1 MKKIHCL
8 NPIAACGT
16 DLFPADYEMTDNK
29 AEADAFLVRSASMHE
44 MELPEGLLAVGRAG
58 AGVNNI
64 PLDECAKAGVVVFN
78 TPGANANGVKEL
90 VLAGMFLASRDIVGG
105 IKWCQD
111 NAEDENIA
119 KTTEKSKKA
128 FAGWELKGKKL
139 GVIGLGAIGAEVANA
154 ATHLGM
160 EVYGYDPYISVNAA
174 WRLSRNVKHITNVDT
189 IFQEC
194 DYITVHVPLL
204 ESTKGMINKEKLDMM
219 KDGVVILNFARDTLV
234 NDDDMA
240 AALEA
245 GKVAR
250 YVSDFPNP
258 KVVHMKHVILTP
270 HLGASTRESE
280 DNCAVMAVQEITDY
294 LENGNI
300 KNSVNYPAC
309 DMGVCQAASR
319 IAVLH
324 MNIPNMIGQ
333 ITAILAAQGVN
344 ISDMTNKS
352 RDKYAYTL
360 LDLEHKPEEVA
371 ALPYDVYNRK
381 EACAAV
387 AGNPISFLNIDRAE
401 TQFSDDVDTYAD
413 CVYEKARELLDT
425 QIAEGVYVTDAGDHY
440 YLYELTMD
448 GRSQTGIVACSSI
461 DDYVNGVVK
470 KHENT
475 REDKEIDRIRHVDTV
490 NAQTGPIFLAYR
502 QNETLK
508 AIVAEEKAK
517 PALYDF
523 VSDDGIRHRV
533 WKINDPAQTE
543 AIEAAFAAIPATY
556 IADGHHRA
564 ASAVKVGLK
573 RRAEN
578 PGYTGEEPFNYFLSV
593 LFPDEELMI
602 LPYNRVVKD
611 LNGLSREQFFE
622 AVKEKFELEEIGKE
636 PYAPAEKGT
645 FGMYLDNTWYALKV
659 LPQYKSADPVKGLDV
674 SILQDQLLGP
684 VLGIG
689 DPRTDKR
696 IDFIGGIRGLKELE
710 RRVSEDMEIA
720 FSMYPTS
727 IEELLAVADAGLL
740 MPPKST
746 WFEPKLRSGLFIHR
760 LS

>member
-1 MKKIHCL
+1 
-8 NPIAACGT
+8 
-16 DLFPADYEMTDNK
+16 
-29 AEADAFLVRSASMHE
+29 
-44 MELPEGLLAVGRAG
+44 
-58 AGVNNI
+58 
-64 PLDECAKAGVVVFN
+64 
-78 TPGANANGVKEL
+78 
-90 VLAGMFLASRDIVGG
+90 
-105 IKWCQD
+105 
-111 NAEDENIA
+111 
-119 KTTEKSKKA
+119 
-128 FAGWELKGKKL
+128 
-139 GVIGLGAIGAEVANA
+139 
-154 ATHLGM
+154 
-160 EVYGYDPYISVNAA
+160 
-174 WRLSRNVKHITNVDT
+174 
-189 IFQEC
+189 
-194 DYITVHVPLL
+194 
-204 ESTKGMINKEKLDMM
+204 
-219 KDGVVILNFARDTLV
+219 
-234 NDDDMA
+234 
-240 AALEA
+240 
-245 GKVAR
+245 
-250 YVSDFPNP
+250 
-258 KVVHMKHVILTP
+258 
-270 HLGASTRESE
+270 
-280 DNCAVMAVQEITDY
+280 
-294 LENGNI
+294 
-300 KNSVNYPAC
+300 
-309 DMGVCQAASR
+309 
-319 IAVLH
+319 
-324 MNIPNMIGQ
+324 
-333 ITAILAAQGVN
+333 
-344 ISDMTNKS
+344 
-352 RDKYAYTL
+352 
-360 LDLEHKPEEVA
+360 
-371 ALPYDVYNRK
+371 
-381 EACAAV
+381 
-387 AGNPISFLNIDRAE
+387 
-401 TQFSDDVDTYAD
+401 
-413 CVYEKARELLDT
+413 
-425 QIAEGVYVTDAGDHY
+425 
-440 YLYELTMD
+440 MD

-475 REDKEIDRIRHVDTV
+475 REDKELDRIRHVDTV
-490 NAQTGPIFLAYR
+490 NAQTGPIFLTYR
-502 QNETLK
+502 QNEILK

-517 PALYDF
+517 PVLYDF

-533 WKINDPAQTE
+533 WKIDDPAQTA

-611 LNGLSREQFFE
+611 LNGMSKEQFFE

-659 LPQYKSADPVKGLDV
+659 LPQYRSADPVKGLDV

-710 RRVSEDMEIA
+710 RRVREDMEIA

-746 WFEPKLRSGLFIHR
+746 WFEPKLRSGLFIHK